1 MKNYNFKNTLPYLI
15 AIALL
20 MMIAMWFFNPALK
33 GYAIVQND
41 IIQSKGMT
49 NDINAFRDTMTVE
62 PHWTNG
68 MFSGMPST
76 QISVSEQGHFTR
88 EIRKVLHLWMPEH
101 IGQLFLL
108 MAGFF
113 FMALCM
119 RVNVWIAT
127 VGAIAYGFS
136 SFFIISIEAGH
147 VNKVWAIVF
156 IAPIVGSF
164 ILAYRGFLKW
174 GILLSGFFMM
184 LQLGSNHVQITYYT
198 AMILSIL
205 GIYFLVKAI
214 REKAYKNFGI
224 ATFGIL
230 ALYGIA
236 AMSTAANLLPTFEYT
251 AETTRGKNNVT
262 ITPTLESNADN
273 STSGLD
279 RDYIV
284 QWSLG
289 KSETATLFNPYAK
302 GAHFVAIGNGE
313 LNERLQ
319 EMDEFNSEERQF
331 IANSVQYYGDQPFTS
346 GPVYIGSLVFLLA
359 ILGLFFIDSGIK
371 WAFLA
376 VALLS
381 LFLAWGK
388 NMMWFT
394 DLFLDYVPMYS
405 KFRAVTMI
413 LIILELAMPILM
425 ILMLHQLW
433 QHRDNILSKKPLF
446 LGITG
451 GLFGLLTVLTL
462 SPNLIGMTSQEER
475 AKQAN
480 PQEVIFDEIARQVQM
495 IPPQQ
500 LVQYGIQNPNDQQ
513 EIMNFVMQVTES
525 QVQAFERNFPSL
537 ITFRKM
543 IYNSYG
549 TRSLVF
555 VFLGLVLILLHL
567 FIPSI
572 NRYVMTGG
580 LGLLIAIDLIGINLI
595 FMPNKGDDSNGE
607 ETVYA
612 KWTPWEEQRYPH
624 TPKPSDLQILEAEMA
639 ANPALQQRVAKAENS
654 AKQFANEQ
662 EYSLRGKRNYIE
674 NKRFMA
680 YRSATRHRMVDYD
693 DPVFSSS
700 RAAYFH
706 ESVGGY
712 HGAKLQRYQNL
723 IEFNYLPF
731 DRSILNMLNVK
742 YLVRGGQVEMNAGAM
757 GNVWLATDLYTA
769 KDENDEILNLGKR
782 YFLNNETND
791 WILVVN
797 DEKKKETE
805 VYARERIYLVKGQDS
820 IQLRWPDG
828 LNKSDIAYFVE
839 DARGKREWIPQL
851 TFESDE
857 FDSFKSLIRMEVKHN
872 FSPNKLTI
880 IPAES
885 VKNVRTKGYNGQ
897 GSVALTKHQLNHLTY
912 AFDSQDEQLVVFSEM
927 YYKPGWTAFVDGK
940 EVDHLR
946 VNYVLRGLVVPA
958 GKHTIEF
965 KINDSTYQK
974 GLVFAR
980 ISSWVLLLL
989 LFGAAAWDLKKTI
1002 SSRKGSNSENQ

>member
-1 MKNYNFKNTLPYLI
+1 MKYINFKKSLPYLV
-15 AIALL
+15 ALALL
-20 MMIAMWFFNPALK
+20 MAIAMWFFNPALK

-41 IIQSKGMT
+41 IIQSKGMS

-88 EIRKVLHLWMPEH
+88 EIRTMLHLWLPEH

-119 RVNVWIAT
+119 RINVWIAT

-156 IAPIVGSF
+156 IAPLVGSF

-198 AMILSIL
+198 AMVLSIL
-205 GIYFLVKAI
+205 GIYYLIKAI
-214 REKAYKNFGI
+214 REKAFKTFGI

-230 ALYGIA
+230 ALYGVA

-251 AETTRGKNNVT
+251 AETTRGQNKVT
-262 ITPTLESNADN
+262 ITPTLESNAEN

-302 GAHFVAIGNGE
+302 GAHSVAIGNGE
-313 LNERLQ
+313 LGDQLQ
-319 EMDEFNSEERQF
+319 EMEDFNSEERQF

-346 GPVYIGSLVFLLA
+346 GPVYIGGLVLFLA

-413 LIILELAMPILM
+413 LIILELAMPALM

-433 QHRDNILSKKPLF
+433 QNRENILLKRKLF

-451 GLFGLLTVLTL
+451 GLFGLLIIFSM
-462 SPNLIGMTSQEER
+462 SPNMIGMTSEQER

-480 PQEVIFDEIARQVQM
+480 PQEIIFDEIARQVQS

-500 LVQYGIQNPNDQQ
+500 LAQYGIQNPNDQN
-513 EIMNFVMQVTES
+513 EIMDFVMQVTES

-537 ITFRKM
+537 LTFRKM

-549 TRSLVF
+549 TRTIIF
-555 VFLGLVLILLHL
+555 VLFGLGLILLHL

-572 NRYVMTGG
+572 NRKVMIGG
-580 LGLLIAIDLIGINLI
+580 LGVLIAIDLIGINLI
-595 FMPNKGDDSNGE
+595 FMPNKGDDSGE

-624 TPKPSDLQILEAEMA
+624 TPKPTDLQILEAEMSL
-639 ANPALQQRVAKAENS
+639 NPSVEQGVAKAENS
-654 AKQFANEQ
+654 AKQFADEK
-662 EYSLRGKRNYIE
+662 EFSLRGKRNYIE

-706 ESVGGY
+706 ESIGGY
-712 HGAKLQRYQNL
+712 HGAKLRRYQNL
-723 IEFNYLPF
+723 IEFNYLPY

-742 YLVRGGQVEMNAGAM
+742 YLVRGGQVEMNSGAM
-757 GNVWLATDLYTA
+757 GTVWLAKDIYVA

-782 YFLNNETND
+782 YFLNNETAD
-791 WILVVN
+791 WTLLVN
-797 DEKKKETE
+797 DEKHKETE
-805 VYARERIYLVKGQDS
+805 VYARERIFLVKGKDS

-828 LNKSDIAYFVE
+828 LSKGEVAYFVE
-839 DARGKREWIPQL
+839 DARGKREWVPQA
-851 TFESDE
+851 TFENDE
-857 FDSFKSLIRMEVKHN
+857 LNSFTSLIRMEVKHN
-872 FSPNKLTI
+872 FSPSKMTI
-880 IPAES
+880 IPAEFKQ
-885 VKNVRTKGYNGQ
+885 VINKNGYS
-897 GSVALTKHQLNHLTY
+897 GSGNVSLTKHQLNHLTY
-912 AFDSQDEQLVVFSEM
+912 AFDSPKEQLVVFSEM
-927 YYKPGWTAFVDGK
+927 YYKPGWKAYIDNK
-940 EVDHLR
+940 EVEHIR

-965 KINDSTYQK
+965 KINDSTYQQ
-974 GLVFAR
+974 GLTLAR
-980 ISSWVLLLL
+980 ISSWFLLLL
-989 LFGAAAWDLKKTI
+989 IAGTALWDLKNKVSKKEE
-1002 SSRKGSNSENQ
+1002 SSKID